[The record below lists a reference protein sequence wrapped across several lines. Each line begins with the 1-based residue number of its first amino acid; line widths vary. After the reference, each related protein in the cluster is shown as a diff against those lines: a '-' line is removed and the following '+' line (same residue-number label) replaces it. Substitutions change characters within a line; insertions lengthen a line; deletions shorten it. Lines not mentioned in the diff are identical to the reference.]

1 MTGVREAT
9 PVLYRARAVIPQD
22 GTLPEALA
30 VADGRI
36 VTTGPLTALRERWPA
51 AEVVDFGDAT
61 IVPGLHDA
69 HIHLAV
75 TSEDMLH
82 LDLSAARVSSLAE
95 LKQVVTDE
103 AARTPAGGW
112 VRGSRYDDVKMSEG
126 RVLTRWDLDEVAPD
140 VPVLVVQVAGHWAV
154 VNSKALEL
162 AGIDDTTEPPPGGEY
177 GRDAAGRH
185 NGILH
190 EQALF
195 DFAYPAVSSRSATV
209 VPASTQEDRLL
220 GLQRAVERWHAAGL
234 TSICDAM
241 VGPDDLRLFSEA
253 RERGLLTLR
262 TGMLLSAAHYD
273 LVHRLGLRHGFGDE
287 WLRFVGVKAFVDGA
301 VGGRTCLLEEPHTGR
316 DDHGIQSM
324 SAEDLADTVRRVH
337 EDGNPICVH
346 ANGDR
351 AIRLLLDQLEKA
363 QGAVPRPGL
372 RHRIEHCSLVDD
384 GILARMRELGAIAV
398 PFGSYVDYHGGRLLD
413 WYGEE
418 RMSRMFAHRSFLD
431 AGVAVAGSSDYPC
444 GPYEPLLGVQSTVT
458 RRGYDGTLVGENQ
471 RITVAEA
478 LALYTTGSAVATG
491 EERVK
496 GRLAP
501 GYLADF
507 VVLGDNPLTCD
518 PEDIAAIPVRAT
530 YVGGRCVWSAPDA

>member
-1 MTGVREAT
+1 M
-9 PVLYRARAVIPQD
+9 
-22 GTLPEALA
+22 
-30 VADGRI
+30 
-36 VTTGPLTALRERWPA
+36 
-51 AEVVDFGDAT
+51 
-61 IVPGLHDA
+61 
-69 HIHLAV
+69 
-75 TSEDMLH
+75 
-82 LDLSAARVSSLAE
+82 
-95 LKQVVTDE
+95 
-103 AARTPAGGW
+103 
-112 VRGSRYDDVKMSEG
+112 
-126 RVLTRWDLDEVAPD
+126 LTRWDLDEVAPD
-140 VPVLVVQVAGHWAV
+140 VPVLVVQVAGHWGV
-154 VNSKALEL
+154 VNSRALEL
-162 AGIDDTTEPPPGGEY
+162 GGIDDATEPPPGGEY
-177 GRDAAGRH
+177 GRDGTGRH

-195 DFAYPAVSSRSATV
+195 DFAYPAVSNRPDTV
-209 VPASTQEDRLL
+209 VPASTREDRLM

-241 VGPDDLRLFSEA
+241 VGPDDLRLFAEA
-253 RERGLLTLR
+253 RERGLLSLR
-262 TGMLLSAAHYD
+262 VGMLISAAHYD

-301 VGGRTCLLEEPHTGR
+301 VGGRTCLLEHPYPGR
-316 DDHGIQSM
+316 GDDHGIQSM
-324 SAEDLADTVRRVH
+324 SAADLADTVRRVH

-363 QGAVPRPGL
+363 SGAAPHPSL

-384 GILARMRELGAIAV
+384 DILARMRALGAIAV
-398 PFGSYVDYHGGRLLD
+398 PFGSYVNYHGGPLLD
-413 WYGEE
+413 WYGEQ

-444 GPYEPLLGVQSTVT
+444 GPYEPLLGLQSTVT

-471 RITVAEA
+471 RITPAEA
-478 LALYTTGSAVATG
+478 LSLYTTGSAVATG
-491 EERVK
+491 EQHSK

-518 PEDIAAIPVRAT
+518 PEHISEIAVRAT
-530 YVGGRCVWSAPDA
+530 YVGGERVWPRPQR